1 MNLNHLLLLGSRGGD
16 VSALQ
21 QKLNGFGPTGR
32 ITADGRFGLQTQAAV
47 KAFQRRNNLTAD
59 GVVGPKTAKALG
71 WTFTGGSPTPPILVS
86 LKKPPLPAATPP
98 LLVVHEAIEAGLTHF
113 FSKLK
118 ESVAQSGAS
127 GPVIVQAAFKLQRLL
142 QMQCD
147 QVKAVLSS
155 EVPGFASITKLM
167 GVGFEGK
174 PVVEEIQRE
183 IEQSGGNREAFFL
196 LEHSRHTLFMQLGP
210 IVQDLM
216 YGNEP
221 AATTISKIRNLF
233 VREYGPY

>member
-1 MNLNHLLLLGSRGGD
+1 MNLDHLLLLGSRGAD

-21 QKLNGFGPTGR
+21 RTLNDLGQTGR
-32 ITADGRFGLQTQAAV
+32 ITADGRFGLRTQAAV
-47 KAFQRRNNLTAD
+47 KAFQQRHHLMAD

-71 WTFTGGSPTPPILVS
+71 WTFLGGSPPPPVLVS

-98 LLVVHEAIEAGLTHF
+98 LLVVYEAIQAGLTHL

-118 ESVAQSGAS
+118 DCVAQSGAS
-127 GPVIVQAAFKLQRLL
+127 GPVIVQSAFKLQRLL

-147 QVKAVLSS
+147 QVKGVLSKETPDS
-155 EVPGFASITKLM
+155 LSIFALM

-174 PVVEEIQRE
+174 GVIKEIQSE
-183 IEQSGGNREAFFL
+183 IAQSGGNPNKFFL
-196 LEHSRHTLFMQLGP
+196 LEHSRHALLMQLGP

-216 YGNEP
+216 YGNET
-221 AATTISKIRNLF
+221 AMATIAKIRNTF
-233 VREYGPY
+233 VREYGTY